1 MTRSIV
7 MMACLVG
14 AACAAAVDE
23 KDKDPVKEK
32 LFAAKVAYDKEM
44 AQFRAQAGDWFDRR
58 EEAARKAGDK
68 KLLDQ
73 VKEDRKGFDEFG
85 ALPKAAPAAIQQ
97 KHDRARKALESAYG
111 EAIKA
116 YVKAKKDDEAAA
128 VEKELA
134 SFRKDA
140 APGAWAVA
148 FSPGTYA
155 QSYDEGSKSTIDLRK
170 DGTFTRV
177 KNGVESLG
185 QIGFADGKLVLKCEH
200 FVEVWTRAGG
210 DVKIDHWS
218 PPANYPN
225 AKVSAKGTAVRAKD

>member
-1 MTRSIV
+1 MIRSVTAAIGV
-7 MMACLVG
+7 AGALVCGSFG
-14 AACAAAVDE
+14 AD
-23 KDKDPVKEK
+23 DKDPVKEK

-44 AQFRAQAGDWFDRR
+44 AQFRATAGDWFDKR

-73 VKEDRKGFDEFG
+73 AKEDRKGFDELG
-85 ALPKAAPAAIQQ
+85 VLPKAAPAAVQQ
-97 KHDRARKALESAYG
+97 KHDRARKALETAYG

-134 SFRKDA
+134 SFRKGA

-148 FSPGTYA
+148 FPPGTYT
-155 QSYDEGSKSTIDLRK
+155 QSYDDGSKTTIDLTR

-177 KNGVESLG
+177 RNGVESLG
-185 QIGFADGKLVLKCEH
+185 PVGFVDGKLVLKCEH

-210 DVKIDHWS
+210 EVKIDHWS